1 MKKNVVVGLK
11 RTLKRSSGVF
21 LCMLTL
27 ASCSKTE
34 NIFNFDKGNGNTQD
48 KGYMVANFESENMT
62 PCIFRFG
69 NNIGAAK
76 RGQEIDLNFKPRWV
90 YSHEVVANPVKDEA
104 NNSERVLKYTSME
117 VRNFGI
123 KIRFPETYAP
133 TDIKNVQFKL
143 FQPSNVLGKT
153 TWNNTPA
160 ATEQNVCVKLLS
172 KFNAVCDFREDD
184 GVLLN
189 RGAQPFNQEGEWV
202 TFKFDFTKQLYG
214 SAAYTKLNDG
224 RCGIAILPTYGSDT
238 TLAEDN
244 TYCCYI
250 DDITLNVKDEE

>member
-104 NNSERVLKYTSME
+104 NNSERVLKIHHLWK

-133 TDIKNVQFKL
+133 TDIKECTVQIVPT
-143 FQPSNVLGKT
+143 FQ
-153 TWNNTPA
+153 
-160 ATEQNVCVKLLS
+160 CV
-172 KFNAVCDFREDD
+172 
-184 GVLLN
+184 G
-189 RGAQPFNQEGEWV
+189 
-202 TFKFDFTKQLYG
+202 
-214 SAAYTKLNDG
+214 
-224 RCGIAILPTYGSDT
+224 
-238 TLAEDN
+238 
-244 TYCCYI
+244 
-250 DDITLNVKDEE
+250 